1 MDITERSFIL
11 IIVGV
16 KGLCYKCSFF
26 CGRLVVAASCRMY
39 LQKFP
44 TDVQKCSLVLES
56 CKCGWVSYFYLGFLC
71 LILCAEYRL
80 NLQ

>member
-56 CKCGWVSYFYLGFLC
+56 CKCGLGFLL
-71 LILCAEYRL
+71 LIRFFVP
-80 NLQ
+80 NFVS